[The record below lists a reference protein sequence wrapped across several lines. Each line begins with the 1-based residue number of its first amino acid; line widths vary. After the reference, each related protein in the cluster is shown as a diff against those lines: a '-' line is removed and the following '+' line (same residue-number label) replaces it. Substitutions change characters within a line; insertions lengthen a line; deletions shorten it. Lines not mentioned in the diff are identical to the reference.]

1 MTSATFGAISELAP
15 AIFPDF
21 AVDFSDGN
29 GTANLIGPDKGIT
42 GERTYCDQDRMYI
55 AADGQP
61 RIGFDHDRM
70 RWGLRRDVGSENLVS
85 RSQFEIDQW
94 SFTTVATE
102 RCAHNVAGFL
112 LPSERCSMMD
122 YRGEANSYVRATI
135 AASINYVAGSWYT
148 ASVFFKNLDP
158 TGVDVR
164 LRHAA
169 EPFGGYQDA
178 TYLAASDSVAMSSGS
193 SADSIVGLE
202 KYPDGWRRLTITSLC
217 TVGGNFRGPLLWPGG
232 ARPGRF
238 LFGGFQLE
246 KLGFSTSYIPKST
259 ATAVRGNERGV
270 FAMLPAGVL
279 VGANSG
285 TIWTDHCIQTRL
297 QGSAVGI
304 AGFDRV
310 PATAPY
316 ISAAATFGVAMPLQQ
331 AARLYF
337 SGRDSVP
344 GNPAAPQNL
353 PDERRDTFC
362 ASWDNDAKALEL
374 CHLYGHIRADPIG
387 IVPTFPGMD
396 PAMSAD
402 RMCLGSMHSATSFI
416 ATGWIYGVRL
426 YRRKLTRDQIMEEVG
441 L

>member
-1 MTSATFGAISELAP
+1 MTTATFGAISELAP
-15 AIFPDF
+15 AILPDF

-29 GTANLIGPDKGIT
+29 GPANLVGPDKGIT
-42 GERTYCDQDRMYI
+42 GHRTYCDQDRMYI

-85 RSQFEIDQW
+85 RSQFEINQW
-94 SFTTVATE
+94 SFTAVATE
-102 RCAHNVAGFL
+102 RCTHNVADFL
-112 LPSERCSMMD
+112 LPGERCSMMD

-135 AASINYVAGSWYT
+135 AASINYVEGSWYT

-158 TGVDVR
+158 AGVDVR

-178 TYLAASDSVAMSSGS
+178 TYLAASDAVAMSSGS
-193 SADSIVGLE
+193 SANSIVGLE

-232 ARPGRF
+232 TRQGRF

-246 KLGFSTSYIPKST
+246 KLGFATSYIPK
-259 ATAVRGNERGV
+259 AQAIAIRGHETGLFALLPVGV
-270 FAMLPAGVL
+270 LAGVK
-279 VGANSG
+279 SG

-304 AGFDRV
+304 AGFERS
-310 PATAPY
+310 PASAPY
-316 ISAAATFGVAMPLQQ
+316 VSAAATFSTAVPVHQV
-331 AARLYF
+331 ARLYF
-337 SGRDSVP
+337 TGRDSVS
-344 GNPAAPQNL
+344 GNPGAPQNFS
-353 PDERRDTFC
+353 DDRRDTFC
-362 ASWDNDAKALEL
+362 ASWDNEAKSLEL
-374 CHLYGHIRADPIG
+374 CHLYGHTRADPIG
-387 IVPTFPGMD
+387 TLPTFPGMD

-402 RMCLGSMHSATSFI
+402 RMCLGSMLSATTYI

-426 YRRKLTRDQIMEEVG
+426 YRRKLTRDQMMEEVG